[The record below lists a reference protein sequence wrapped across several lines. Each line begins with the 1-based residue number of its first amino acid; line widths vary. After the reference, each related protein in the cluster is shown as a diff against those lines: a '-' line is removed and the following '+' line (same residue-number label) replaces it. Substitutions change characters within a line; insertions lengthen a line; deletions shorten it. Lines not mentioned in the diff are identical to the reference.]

1 MPLFSMCKSYS
12 IVDTQGS
19 TVGWCC
25 ADSQRE
31 ALSWIPPGYS
41 LGVLLPGFD
50 RSKYHRITPLTYRSS
65 PYSQK
70 FRSQPGTKKRRTVN
84 AYLSPTATRWLDNQ
98 PVAAK
103 AVAELIE
110 MAASGSNGK

>member
-1 MPLFSMCKSYS
+1 MCKSYS
-12 IVDTQGS
+12 IIDTQGS

-31 ALSWIPPGYS
+31 ALSWIPVGYS

-50 RSKYHRITPLTYRSS
+50 RSKYHRVTPLTYRSS
-65 PYSQK
+65 PRSQK
-70 FRSQPGTKKRRTVN
+70 SRSQPGAKKRRTVN
-84 AYLSPTATRWLDNQ
+84 AYLSPVATRWLDNQ
-98 PVAAK
+98 PVASK

-110 MAASGSNGK
+110 MAASRSNGK

>member
-1 MPLFSMCKSYS
+1 MCKSYS
-12 IVDTQGS
+12 IIDTQGS

-31 ALSWIPPGYS
+31 ALSWIPAGYS

-50 RSKYHRITPLTYRSS
+50 WSKYHRITPLTYRSS
-65 PYSQK
+65 PYSQN
-70 FRSQPGTKKRRTVN
+70 FRSQSKCDKKRRTVN
-84 AYLSPTATRWLDNQ
+84 AYLSASAARWLDSQ

-103 AVAELIE
+103 VVADLIE
-110 MAASGSNGK
+110 MAAMQT